1 MRDDMTENQNTDF
14 PTDFVALER
23 LLRTRRSCRGYLP
36 DEVPRDVIEHLLGA
50 AQHTA
55 SWCNTQ
61 PWQVHIVSGESRDAL
76 SKAAVENV
84 MATFGQPAPS
94 DFPFPAAYTGVYNER
109 RKEVGWQLYEAV
121 GVERGDR
128 NGSAMQ
134 MLRNFEFFGAP
145 HVAIITT
152 DADLGVYGAIDCGL
166 YVNSF
171 MLAAEALGLG
181 TCAQAAIAQVTPAVR
196 EFLGLPDDR
205 RVVCG
210 ISFGHPDP
218 AHPSAKFMSHRA
230 PISDAVTFVD

>member
-1 MRDDMTENQNTDF
+1 MKETATMDQTTTDYD
-14 PTDFVALER
+14 TLHR
-23 LLRTRRSCRGYLP
+23 LLTARRSCRGYLP
-36 DEVPRDVIEHLLGA
+36 DEVPRETIEQVLAA

-61 PWQVHIVSGESRDAL
+61 PWNVHVVSGEAKQAL
-76 SKAAVENV
+76 SKAAVDNV
-84 MATFGQPAPS
+84 IATFGQPAPS

-121 GVERGDR
+121 GVQRGDR
-128 NGSAMQ
+128 DGSAAQ

-166 YVNSF
+166 YVDSF
-171 MLAAEALGLG
+171 MLAAQSLGLG

-196 EFLGLPDDR
+196 TVLDLSDDR

-210 ISFGHPDP
+210 ISFGRPDP
-218 AHPSAKFMSHRA
+218 DHPTARFTSTRA
-230 PISDAVTFVD
+230 PLDDVVTWVD

>member
-1 MRDDMTENQNTDF
+1 MTTDDRTTMNDF
-14 PTDFVALER
+14 QTIDR
-23 LLRTRRSCRGYLP
+23 LLTQRRSCRGYLP
-36 DEVPRDVIEHLLGA
+36 DEVPRETIEQILSA

-61 PWQVHIVSGESRDAL
+61 PWNVHIVSGEARAAL
-76 SKAAVENV
+76 SKAAVDNV
-84 MATFGQPAPS
+84 VANLGQPAPS
-94 DFPFPAAYTGVYNER
+94 DFPFPAAYTGVHNER

-128 NGSAMQ
+128 DGSAMQ

-196 EFLGLPDDR
+196 EFLDLPDDR

-210 ISFGHPDP
+210 IAFGHPDP
-218 AHPSAKFMSHRA
+218 DHPTAQFMSRRA
-230 PISDAVTFVD
+230 PITDAATFVD

>member
-1 MRDDMTENQNTDF
+1 MTDTTMSDF
-14 PTDFVALER
+14 EVVDRVLTA
-23 LLRTRRSCRGYLP
+23 RRSCRGFLG
-36 DEVPRDVIEHLLGA
+36 ERGA
-50 AQHTA
+50 ARGRSSGCSPPRSTPA

-61 PWQVHIVSGESRDAL
+61 PWQVHIVSGEAKEAL

-84 MATFGQPAPS
+84 IATFGEPAPS
-94 DFPFPAAYTGVYNER
+94 DFPFPAAYSGVYDAR

-121 GVERGDR
+121 GVVRGDR
-128 NGSAMQ
+128 DGSAMQ

-181 TCAQAAIAQVTPAVR
+181 TCAQAAIGQVAPAIR
-196 EFLGLPDDR
+196 EQLDLPDDR
-205 RVVCG
+205 LVVCG
-210 ISFGHPDP
+210 IAFGHADPD
-218 AHPSAKFMSHRA
+218 HPTAQFTSNRA
-230 PISDAVTFVD
+230 AIADAVTFVD

>member
-1 MRDDMTENQNTDF
+1 MSTADF
-14 PTDFVALER
+14 AAIER
-23 LLRTRRSCRGYLP
+23 VLTARRSCRGYLP
-36 DEVPRDVIEHLLGA
+36 GEVPRDVIEQVLSA

-61 PWQVHIVSGESRDAL
+61 PWQVHIVSGEARDAL
-76 SKAAVENV
+76 SRAAVESV
-84 MATFGQPAPS
+84 VATLGQPVPS
-94 DFPFPAAYTGVYNER
+94 DFPFPAAYTGVHDVR

-128 NGSAMQ
+128 DGSAMQ

-145 HVAIITT
+145 HVAIVTT

-181 TCAQAAIAQVTPAVR
+181 TCAQAAIGQVAPAVR
-196 EFLGLPDDR
+196 DFLDLPDDR
-205 RVVCG
+205 RIVCG

-218 AHPSAKFMSHRA
+218 EHPSARFTSRRA
-230 PISDAVTFVD
+230 PISDTVTFVD

>member
-1 MRDDMTENQNTDF
+1 MSTADF
-14 PTDFVALER
+14 AAIER
-23 LLRTRRSCRGYLP
+23 VLTARRSCRGYLP
-36 DEVPRDVIEHLLGA
+36 GEVPRDVIEQVLSA

-61 PWQVHIVSGESRDAL
+61 PWQVHIVSGEARDAL
-76 SKAAVENV
+76 SRAAVESV
-84 MATFGQPAPS
+84 VATLGQPVPS
-94 DFPFPAAYTGVYNER
+94 DFPFPAAYTGVHDVR

-128 NGSAMQ
+128 DGSAMQ

-145 HVAIITT
+145 HVAIVTT

-181 TCAQAAIAQVTPAVR
+181 TCAQAAIGQVAPAVR
-196 EFLGLPDDR
+196 EFLHLPDDR
-205 RVVCG
+205 RLVCG

-218 AHPSAKFMSHRA
+218 EHPSARFTSRRA
-230 PISDAVTFVD
+230 PISEAVTFVD

>member
-1 MRDDMTENQNTDF
+1 MSTREAG
-14 PTDFVALER
+14 DFVAVER
-23 LLRTRRSCRGYLP
+23 SLTNRRSCRGYLP
-36 DEVPRDVIEHLLGA
+36 DEVSRDVIEQVLSA

-61 PWQVHIVSGESRDAL
+61 PWQVHIVSGEARDAL

-84 MATFGQPAPS
+84 IATFGQPAPS
-94 DFPFPAAYTGVYNER
+94 DFPFPGSYTGVYNDR
-109 RKEVGWQLYEAV
+109 RKNVGWQLYEAV
-121 GVERGDR
+121 GVVKGDR
-128 NGSAMQ
+128 DGSAMQ

-181 TCAQAAIAQVTPAVR
+181 TCAQAAIGQVAPAVR
-196 EFLGLPDDR
+196 EFLDLPDDR

-218 AHPSAKFMSHRA
+218 EHPTAQFMSRRA
-230 PISDAVTFVD
+230 PITDVVTYVD

>member
-1 MRDDMTENQNTDF
+1 MTMTEFDTLS
-14 PTDFVALER
+14 AL
-23 LLRTRRSCRGYLP
+23 LTQRRSCRGYLE
-36 DEVPRDVIEHLLGA
+36 DEVPRETIEQILSA

-61 PWQVHIVSGESRDAL
+61 PWNVHIVSGEARAAL
-76 SKAAVENV
+76 SKAAIDHLMEN
-84 MATFGQPAPS
+84 FGQPAPS
-94 DFPFPAAYTGVYNER
+94 DFPFPAAYAGVYDER

-121 GVERGDR
+121 GVQRGDR
-128 NGSAMQ
+128 DGSAMQ

-145 HVAIITT
+145 HVAIVTT

-181 TCAQAAIAQVTPAVR
+181 TCAQAAIGQVAPAVR
-196 EFLGLPDDR
+196 EFLALPDDR

-218 AHPSAKFMSHRA
+218 DHPTAQFTSRRA
-230 PISDAVTFVD
+230 PITDAVTFVD

>member
-1 MRDDMTENQNTDF
+1 MGDF
-14 PTDFVALER
+14 ESLER
-23 LLRTRRSCRGYLP
+23 VLTSRRSCRGYLP
-36 DEVPRDVIEHLLGA
+36 EPVPRETITQVLQA
-50 AQHTA
+50 AQHSA

-61 PWQVHIVSGESRDAL
+61 PWQVHIVSGEARDTL

-94 DFPFPAAYTGVYNER
+94 DFPFPAAYTGVYDER
-109 RKEVGWQLYEAV
+109 RKDVGWQLYEAV
-121 GVERGDR
+121 GVQRGDR
-128 NGSAMQ
+128 DGSAMQ

-152 DADLGVYGAIDCGL
+152 DAELGVYGAIDCGL

-171 MLAAEALGLG
+171 MLAAEALGIG

-196 EFLGLPDDR
+196 EFLDLPDDR

-210 ISFGHPDP
+210 ISFGFPDP
-218 AHPSAKFMSHRA
+218 EHPSAAFTSRRA
-230 PISDAVTFVD
+230 SVDDAVTFVD

>member
-1 MRDDMTENQNTDF
+1 MSARQDGDF
-14 PTDFVALER
+14 AALER
-23 LLRTRRSCRGYLP
+23 TLTHRRSCRGYLP
-36 DEVPRDVIEHLLGA
+36 DEVPRDVIEQVLSA

-61 PWQVHIVSGESRDAL
+61 PWQLHIVSGEARDAL

-84 MATFGQPAPS
+84 ISTFGQPVPS
-94 DFPFPAAYTGVYNER
+94 DFPFPRAFTGVYDER
-109 RKEVGWQLYEAV
+109 RKDVGWQLYDAV
-121 GVERGDR
+121 GVQRGDR
-128 NGSAMQ
+128 DASAMQ

-145 HVAIITT
+145 HVAIVTT

-181 TCAQAAIAQVTPAVR
+181 TCAQAAIGQVAPAIR
-196 EFLGLPDDR
+196 EFLALPDDR
-205 RVVCG
+205 QVVCG

-218 AHPSAKFMSHRA
+218 DHPSAQFMSRRA
-230 PISDAVTFVD
+230 PVTDAVTFID

>member
-1 MRDDMTENQNTDF
+1 MRMDRFE
-14 PTDFVALER
+14 ALSSV
-23 LLRTRRSCRGYLP
+23 LTSRRSCRGYLP
-36 DEVPRDVIEHLLGA
+36 DAVPRETIEQVLAA

-61 PWQVHIVSGESRDAL
+61 PWQVHIVSGAARDSLA
-76 SKAAVENV
+76 KAAVENV
-84 MATFGQPAPS
+84 FATFGQPAPS
-94 DFPFPAAYTGVYNER
+94 DFPFPASYTGVYDER
-109 RKEVGWQLYEAV
+109 RKEVGWQLYDAV
-121 GVERGDR
+121 GVQRGDR
-128 NGSAMQ
+128 DASATQ

-171 MLAAEALGLG
+171 MLGAEALGLG

-196 EFLGLPDDR
+196 EVLGLPDDR
-205 RVVCG
+205 LVVCG

-218 AHPSAKFMSHRA
+218 EHPSAGFTSRRA
-230 PISDAVTFVD
+230 PLEDAVTFVD

>member
-1 MRDDMTENQNTDF
+1 MTDWETI
-14 PTDFVALER
+14 ER
-23 LLRTRRSCRGYLP
+23 LLTTRRSCRGFLP
-36 DEVPRDVIEHLLGA
+36 DDVPRETIEQILAA

-61 PWQVHIVSGESRDAL
+61 PWQVHIVSGEARNEL
-76 SKAAVENV
+76 SKALVENV
-84 MATFGQPAPS
+84 ISMFGQAVPS
-94 DFPFPAAYTGVYNER
+94 DFPFPAAYTGIYNER

-121 GVERGDR
+121 GVQRGDR
-128 NGSAMQ
+128 DASAGQ

-152 DADLGVYGAIDCGL
+152 EADLGVYGAIDCGL

-181 TCAQAAIAQVTPAVR
+181 TCAQAAIAQATPAVR
-196 EFLGLPDDR
+196 DYLDLPDER
-205 RVVCG
+205 QVVCG
-210 ISFGHPDP
+210 ISFGYPDSS
-218 AHPSAKFMSHRA
+218 HPSAQFMSRRA

>member
-1 MRDDMTENQNTDF
+1 MSAAADDFAVVD
-14 PTDFVALER
+14 R
-23 LLRTRRSCRGYLP
+23 LLTARRSCRGYLP
-36 DEVPRDVIEHLLGA
+36 EPVPRETIESVLTT

-61 PWQVHIVSGESRDAL
+61 PWGVHIVSGEAREAL

-94 DFPFPAAYTGVYNER
+94 DFPFPDSYTGVYNER

-128 NGSAMQ
+128 EGSAMQ

-181 TCAQAAIAQVTPAVR
+181 TCAQAAIAQVAPAVR
-196 EFLGLPDDR
+196 EVLDLPDDR

-210 ISFGHPDP
+210 ISFGRPDP
-218 AHPSAKFMSHRA
+218 DHPTARFASRRA
-230 PISDAVTFVD
+230 PIEDAVRFVD

>member
-1 MRDDMTENQNTDF
+1 MREAVTMDQTTTDYE
-14 PTDFVALER
+14 TLDR
-23 LLRTRRSCRGYLP
+23 LLTARRSCRGYLP
-36 DEVPRDVIEHLLGA
+36 DEVPRETIEQVLAA

-61 PWQVHIVSGESRDAL
+61 PWNVHIVSGEAKAAL
-76 SKAAVENV
+76 SKAAVDNV
-84 MATFGQPAPS
+84 IATFGQPAPS
-94 DFPFPAAYTGVYNER
+94 DFPFPAAYTGVYNDR

-121 GVERGDR
+121 GVQRGDR
-128 NGSAMQ
+128 DGSAAQ
-134 MLRNFEFFGAP
+134 LLRNFEFFGAP
-145 HVAIITT
+145 YVAIITT

-171 MLAAEALGLG
+171 MLAAQSLGLG

-196 EFLGLPDDR
+196 TVLDLPDDR

-218 AHPSAKFMSHRA
+218 EHPSAQFMSTRA
-230 PISDAVTFVD
+230 PITEAVMFVD

>member
-1 MRDDMTENQNTDF
+1 MSEPVLFENAAGDF
-14 PTDFVALER
+14 EAVDRVLTA
-23 LLRTRRSCRGYLP
+23 RRSCRGYLE
-36 DEVPRDVIEHLLGA
+36 DEVPRETIEQILSA

-61 PWQVHIVSGESRDAL
+61 PWHVHIISGEARDAL
-76 SKAAVENV
+76 SKAAVDHV
-84 MATFGQPAPS
+84 VTHLGQPAPS
-94 DFPFPAAYTGVYNER
+94 DFPFPASYTGVYDQR
-109 RKEVGWQLYEAV
+109 RKEVGWQLYGAV
-121 GVERGDR
+121 GVQKGDR
-128 NGSAMQ
+128 DASAIQ

-171 MLAAEALGLG
+171 MLAAEALGIG
-181 TCAQAAIAQVTPAVR
+181 TCAQAAIGQVAPAVR
-196 EFLGLPDDR
+196 EVLDLPDDR

-218 AHPSAKFMSHRA
+218 DHPSAQFTSTRT
-230 PISDAVTFVD
+230 PIADAATFVD